1 MTKEEKKKEID
12 FLYEWSKSIEL
23 SLAQLHDREVDETIF
38 LSWDWVRERG
48 LLSSFR
54 ELASDMVERCE
65 SMSPVK
71 QEKMNA
77 YLRDKWG
84 LDIPMMKLRNKQK
97 LDKALKRGYL
107 KSDQE
112 ARMVEY
118 WINEY
123 CQAERPSEEIDPLNA
138 LLSDYEHRVEAKWAA
153 QKAAKEAKQ
162 AAKRIN

>member
-1 MTKEEKKKEID
+1 MTKEEKKREAN
-12 FLYEWSKSIEL
+12 FLYEMIKVILPFPAKPEEASICE
-23 SLAQLHDREVDETIF
+23 ETWENLKIARDQAK
-38 LSWDWVRERG
+38 LY
-48 LLSSFR
+48 LLQIA
-54 ELASDMVERCE
+54 LDDCVEMSE
-65 SMSPVK
+65 SMSFENQAKLNVILM
-71 QEKMNA
+71 ERFGMDLNT
-77 YLRDKWG
+77 
-84 LDIPMMKLRNKQK
+84 MKLRNKQK

-138 LLSDYEHRVEAKWAA
+138 LLSDYERRVEAKWAA